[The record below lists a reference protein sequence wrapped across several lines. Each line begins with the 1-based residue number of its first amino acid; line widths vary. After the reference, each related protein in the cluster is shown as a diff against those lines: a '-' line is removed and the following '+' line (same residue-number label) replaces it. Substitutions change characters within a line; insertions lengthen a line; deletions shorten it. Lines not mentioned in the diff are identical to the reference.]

1 MEASNKVALY
11 ASYQTGEDLPGYVRF
26 ALKHLAE
33 TDFKVV
39 LLTNHRTLS
48 SDTYDFLKENHIEL
62 FLTENRGFDFG
73 MWRRYLQLQA
83 NRTDAAGNY
92 VPGIIT
98 RDVERLL
105 LLNDSVV
112 YYQNKF
118 NEFFERAEKSPA
130 DVVSLTSND
139 EFAPH
144 LQSFFLY
151 MKPAAL
157 GVFFMHIFE
166 TPEQT
171 EFYDVTRRLEVGL
184 SEKFAEAE
192 VKMEALYHTERPVFF
207 AYKELIEQ
215 GAGFIKR
222 KLLQRRFSYEE
233 KKHFVRYH
241 AYDALNEN
249 YHALVEKS
257 GLAPDFKKEWLP
269 RCEDSLIDRVRDFAW
284 EKTFQLAGFPV
295 KRLLDKIKKH

>member
-1 MEASNKVALY
+1 MDACNKVALY

-39 LLTNHRTLS
+39 LLTNRRTLS

-62 FLTENRGFDFG
+62 FVTENRGFDFG

-92 VPGIIT
+92 VPGVIT

-105 LLNDSVV
+105 LINDSIV

-118 NEFFERAEKSPA
+118 KEFFERAEQSNA

-139 EFAPH
+139 EIAPH

-157 GVFFMHIFE
+157 GVFFLHIFE

-171 EFYDVTRRLEVGL
+171 EFYDVTRKLEVGL
-184 SEKFAEAE
+184 SEKFTEAE
-192 VKMEALYHTERPVFF
+192 VIMESLYHTKRPVFF
-207 AYKELIEQ
+207 AYDELIQQ
-215 GAGFIKR
+215 GAGFVKR
-222 KLLQRRFSYEE
+222 KLLERRFNYEE
-233 KKHFVRYH
+233 KKHFVRHH
-241 AYDALNEN
+241 AYDALNKD
-249 YHALVEKS
+249 YTALILEA
-257 GLAPDFKKEWLP
+257 GLDADFDESWLP
-269 RCEDSLIDRVRDFAW
+269 KCNETRAERIKDFIW
-284 EKTFQLAGFPV
+284 EKGFQLVGFPA
-295 KRLLDKIKKH
+295 KRLLDKIKK